1 MAPDAGGTPLF
12 RERPPDPSLV
22 AVAKAVEADYPE
34 YEITVHFN
42 VLFRGAIRGSLS
54 PLHVEASTEDELR
67 NALDGDRSM
76 RELARR
82 GRAVR

>member
-12 RERPPDPSLV
+12 RERPPDPSLL

-54 PLHVEASTEDELR
+54 PLHVEASTEEELR
-67 NALDGDRSM
+67 AGLDTDRGM
-76 RELARR
+76 RALARR
-82 GRAVR
+82 NKA